1 MEGGWIMTMHYVD
14 QWPRRIGLI
23 YSPTPE
29 QCREAG
35 YELNVNKPQDVIDAE
50 NAAEQALAEEQAAHD
65 ALVEGL
71 RAKYRQTCNG
81 FCQLAGIE
89 VVDKFE
95 DESVI
100 TTAIEA
106 ANTAE
111 NYTLALRLTQLAMAL
126 QFTITELRRKDG
138 DDAWERI

>member
-1 MEGGWIMTMHYVD
+1 MSIHYVD
-14 QWPRRIGLI
+14 QWPSVIGMTVN
-23 YSPTPE
+23 PTAE
-29 QCREAG
+29 QCRAAG
-35 YELNVNKPQDVIDAE
+35 YELTINKPQDVIDAE
-50 NAAEQALAEEQAAHD
+50 NAAAQAQAEQQVAHD

-81 FCQLAGIE
+81 FCQLAGLPI
-89 VVDKFE
+89 VDKFE

-100 TTAIEA
+100 TAAIEA

-111 NYTLALRLTQLAMAL
+111 NYTLALCLTQLTMAL

>member
-1 MEGGWIMTMHYVD
+1 MSIRYVD
-14 QWPRRIGLI
+14 EWPRVIGMTVN
-23 YSPTPE
+23 PTAE
-29 QCREAG
+29 QCRAAG
-35 YELNVNKPQDVIDAE
+35 YELVANKPQEVIDAE
-50 NAAEQALAEEQAAHD
+50 NAAAQAQAEEQAAHD
-65 ALVEGL
+65 ALVAGL

-81 FCQLAGIE
+81 FCQLAGLT

-100 TTAIEA
+100 TAAIEA

-138 DDAWERI
+138 DDAWERL

>member
-1 MEGGWIMTMHYVD
+1 MSIRYVD
-14 QWPRRIGLI
+14 EWPRVIGMTVN
-23 YSPTPE
+23 PTPE
-29 QCREAG
+29 QCRAAG

-50 NAAEQALAEEQAAHD
+50 AARAAQRMREFEEHE
-65 ALVEGL
+65 ALVDSL

-100 TTAIEA
+100 TAAIEA
-106 ANTAE
+106 ANTSE

-138 DDAWERI
+138 DDAWERV

>member
-1 MEGGWIMTMHYVD
+1 MSIRYVD
-14 QWPRRIGLI
+14 EWPRVIGMTVN
-23 YSPTPE
+23 PTPE
-29 QCREAG
+29 QCRAAG
-35 YELNVNKPQDVIDAE
+35 YELTANKPQEVIDAE
-50 NAAEQALAEEQAAHD
+50 AAHAAQTAQEQAEHE
-65 ALVEGL
+65 ALVDRL

-100 TTAIEA
+100 TAAIEA
-106 ANTAE
+106 ANTSE
-111 NYTLALRLTQLAMAL
+111 NYTLALRLTQLALAL

-138 DDAWERI
+138 DDAWERV

>member
-1 MEGGWIMTMHYVD
+1 MIYVD
-14 QWPRRIGLI
+14 AWPQKIGLTVN
-23 YSPTPE
+23 PTPE

-35 YELNVNKPQDVIDAE
+35 YELSQNKPQDVIDAE
-50 NAAEQALAEEQAAHD
+50 REAAEHEAADQAAHD

-71 RAKYRQTCNG
+71 RTQYRQTCNG
-81 FCQLAGIE
+81 FCQLAGIG

-95 DESVI
+95 DDSTI
-100 TTAIEA
+100 TAAIGA

>member
-1 MEGGWIMTMHYVD
+1 MNYVTEWPKNIKTGG
-14 QWPRRIGLI
+14 GLI
-23 YSPTPE
+23 CNPSPE

-35 YELNVNKPQDVIDAE
+35 YELAVNKPQELLDAE
-50 NAAEQALAEEQAAHD
+50 AEEAARQAQAQAEHEV
-65 ALVEGL
+65 LVEGL
-71 RAKYRQTCNG
+71 RAKYRQMCNG

-100 TTAIEA
+100 TAAIEA
-106 ANTAE
+106 ANTSE

-126 QFTITELRRKDG
+126 QFAITELRRKDG
-138 DDAWERI
+138 DDAWERL

>member
-1 MEGGWIMTMHYVD
+1 MSIRYVD
-14 QWPRRIGLI
+14 EWPRVIGMTVN
-23 YSPTPE
+23 PTPE

-35 YELNVNKPQDVIDAE
+35 YELTANKPQDVIDAE
-50 NAAEQALAEEQAAHD
+50 NAAAQELAEEQAAHD

-71 RAKYRQTCNG
+71 RAKYRQTCSG

-100 TTAIEA
+100 TAAIEA

-111 NYTLALRLTQLAMAL
+111 NYTLALRLTQLALAL

>member
-1 MEGGWIMTMHYVD
+1 MTIRYVD

-29 QCREAG
+29 QCRAAG

-50 NAAEQALAEEQAAHD
+50 NAAAQARAEEQAAHD

-100 TTAIEA
+100 TAAIEA
-106 ANTAE
+106 ANAAE
-111 NYTLALRLTQLAMAL
+111 NHTLALRLTQLAMAL
-126 QFTITELRRKDG
+126 QFAVTELRRKDG
-138 DDAWERI
+138 NDAWERI

>member
-1 MEGGWIMTMHYVD
+1 MSIRYVNE
-14 QWPRRIGLI
+14 WPRVIGMTVN
-23 YSPTPE
+23 PTAE
-29 QCREAG
+29 QCRAAG
-35 YELNVNKPQDVIDAE
+35 YELIANKPQDVIDAE
-50 NAAEQALAEEQAAHD
+50 HAAIEQAAQEQSAHD

-100 TTAIEA
+100 TAAIEA
-106 ANTAE
+106 ANATE
-111 NYTLALRLTQLAMAL
+111 NHTLALQLTQLAMAL

>member
-1 MEGGWIMTMHYVD
+1 MSIRYVEH
-14 QWPRRIGLI
+14 WPRVIGMTAN
-23 YSPTPE
+23 PTAE
-29 QCREAG
+29 QCRAAG
-35 YELNVNKPQDVIDAE
+35 YELVANKPQDVIDAE
-50 NAAEQALAEEQAAHD
+50 NAAAQAHAEQQEAHD
-65 ALVEGL
+65 ALVAGL

-81 FCQLAGIE
+81 FCLLAGIT

-100 TTAIEA
+100 TAAIEA

-126 QFTITELRRKDG
+126 QFAITELRRKDN

>member
-1 MEGGWIMTMHYVD
+1 MSIKYVD
-14 QWPRRIGLI
+14 QWPRVIGMTAN
-23 YSPTPE
+23 PTAE
-29 QCREAG
+29 QCRAAG
-35 YELNVNKPQDVIDAE
+35 YELTANKPQDVIDAE
-50 NAAEQALAEEQAAHD
+50 QAAIEQAAQAQAEQQAAHD

-81 FCQLAGIE
+81 FCQLAGIT

-100 TTAIEA
+100 TAAIEA

-126 QFTITELRRKDG
+126 QFAITELRRKDG

>member
-1 MEGGWIMTMHYVD
+1 MSIRYVD
-14 QWPRRIGLI
+14 EWPRVIGMTAN
-23 YSPTPE
+23 PTAE
-29 QCREAG
+29 QCRAAG
-35 YELNVNKPQDVIDAE
+35 YELTANKPQEVIDAG
-50 NAAEQALAEEQAAHD
+50 NAAAQAQAEEQAAHD

-95 DESVI
+95 DDSTI
-100 TTAIEA
+100 TTAIDA
-106 ANTAE
+106 ANTSE
-111 NYTLALRLTQLAMAL
+111 NYTLALRLTQLALAL

-138 DDAWERI
+138 DDAWERL

>member
-1 MEGGWIMTMHYVD
+1 V
-14 QWPRRIGLI
+14 IGTTVN
-23 YSPTPE
+23 PTAE
-29 QCREAG
+29 QCRAAG
-35 YELNVNKPQDVIDAE
+35 YELTANKPQEVIDAE
-50 NAAEQALAEEQAAHD
+50 QAAAQAQAEQQDAHD
-65 ALVEGL
+65 ALVAGL

-81 FCQLAGIE
+81 FCQLAGLT

-100 TTAIEA
+100 TAAIEA

-126 QFTITELRRKDG
+126 QFAITELRRKDG
-138 DDAWERI
+138 DDCWERI

>member
-1 MEGGWIMTMHYVD
+1 MTIRYVD

-29 QCREAG
+29 QCRAAG
-35 YELNVNKPQDVIDAE
+35 YELTANKPQDVIDAE
-50 NAAEQALAEEQAAHD
+50 NAAIEQAAQEQAAHD

-81 FCQLAGIE
+81 FCQLAGIT

-100 TTAIEA
+100 TAAIEA

-111 NYTLALRLTQLAMAL
+111 NYTLALQLTQLAMAL
-126 QFTITELRRKDG
+126 QFAITELRRKDN

>member
-1 MEGGWIMTMHYVD
+1 MSIRYVD
-14 QWPRRIGLI
+14 QWPRVIGMTVN
-23 YSPTPE
+23 PTAE
-29 QCREAG
+29 QCRAAG
-35 YELNVNKPQDVIDAE
+35 YELTANKPQDVIDAE
-50 NAAEQALAEEQAAHD
+50 QAAIEPAAQEQSAHD

-89 VVDKFE
+89 VVDKFD

-100 TTAIEA
+100 TAAIEA

-111 NYTLALRLTQLAMAL
+111 NHTLALRLTQLAMAL
-126 QFTITELRRKDG
+126 QFAITELRRKDG
-138 DDAWERI
+138 DDAWERL

>member
-1 MEGGWIMTMHYVD
+1 MIIHYVD

-29 QCREAG
+29 QCRAAG

-50 NAAEQALAEEQAAHD
+50 NAEAQEQAEEQAAHD
-65 ALVEGL
+65 AMVEGL

-111 NYTLALRLTQLAMAL
+111 NYSLALRLTQLAMAL
-126 QFTITELRRKDG
+126 QFTITELRREDG

>member
-1 MEGGWIMTMHYVD
+1 MSIRYVNE
-14 QWPRRIGLI
+14 WPRVIGTTVN
-23 YSPTPE
+23 PTPE
-29 QCREAG
+29 QCRAAG

-50 NAAEQALAEEQAAHD
+50 NAAEQALAEEHAAHD

>member
-1 MEGGWIMTMHYVD
+1 MSIRYVNE
-14 QWPRRIGLI
+14 WPRVVGMTVN
-23 YSPTPE
+23 PTPE
-29 QCREAG
+29 QCRAAG
-35 YELNVNKPQDVIDAE
+35 YELTANKPQDVIDAE
-50 NAAEQALAEEQAAHD
+50 AAQVAQAAQEQAAHD

-81 FCQLAGIE
+81 FCQLSGLT

-106 ANTAE
+106 ANTSE

>member
-1 MEGGWIMTMHYVD
+1 MIRYVNE
-14 QWPRRIGLI
+14 WPRVIGMTVN
-23 YSPTPE
+23 PTPE
-29 QCREAG
+29 QCRAAG
-35 YELNVNKPQDVIDAE
+35 YELAANKPQDVIDAE
-50 NAAEQALAEEQAAHD
+50 NAAAQEQVEEHAAHD
-65 ALVEGL
+65 ALVDGL

-100 TTAIEA
+100 TAAIEA
-106 ANTAE
+106 ANTSE

-138 DDAWERI
+138 DDAWERV

>member
-1 MEGGWIMTMHYVD
+1 MSIRYVD
-14 QWPRRIGLI
+14 EWPRVIGMTAN
-23 YSPTPE
+23 PTAE
-29 QCREAG
+29 QCRAAG
-35 YELNVNKPQDVIDAE
+35 YELTANKPQEVIDAE
-50 NAAEQALAEEQAAHD
+50 NAAAQAQAEQQEAHD
-65 ALVEGL
+65 ALVAGL

-81 FCQLAGIE
+81 FCQLAGLT

-100 TTAIEA
+100 TAAIEA

-126 QFTITELRRKDG
+126 QFAITELRRKDG

>member
-1 MEGGWIMTMHYVD
+1 MSIRYVNE
-14 QWPRRIGLI
+14 WPRVIGMTVN
-23 YSPTPE
+23 PTPE
-29 QCREAG
+29 QCRAAG
-35 YELNVNKPQDVIDAE
+35 YELTANKPQEVIDAE
-50 NAAEQALAEEQAAHD
+50 NAAAQEQAEEHAAHD

-71 RAKYRQTCNG
+71 RAQYRQTCNG

-95 DESVI
+95 DDSII
-100 TTAIEA
+100 TTAIDA

-111 NYTLALRLTQLAMAL
+111 NYTLALRLTQLALAL

-138 DDAWERI
+138 DDAWEHI

>member
-1 MEGGWIMTMHYVD
+1 MSIRYVNE
-14 QWPRRIGLI
+14 WPRVIGMTVN
-23 YSPTPE
+23 PTPE
-29 QCREAG
+29 QCRAAG
-35 YELNVNKPQDVIDAE
+35 YELTANKPQDVIDAE
-50 NAAEQALAEEQAAHD
+50 AAQAAQSAHEQAAHD

-71 RAKYRQTCNG
+71 RAKYRQMCNG

-95 DESVI
+95 DGSVI
-100 TTAIEA
+100 VAAIEA

>member
-1 MEGGWIMTMHYVD
+1 MSIIYVNE
-14 QWPRRIGLI
+14 WPRVIGMTVN
-23 YSPTPE
+23 PTAE
-29 QCREAG
+29 QCRAAG
-35 YELNVNKPQDVIDAE
+35 YELTANKPQDVIDAE
-50 NAAEQALAEEQAAHD
+50 NAAAQAQAEQHAAHD

-71 RAKYRQTCNG
+71 RVKYRQTCNR
-81 FCQLAGIE
+81 FCQLAGIK

-100 TTAIEA
+100 TAAIEA
-106 ANTAE
+106 ANTSE

-138 DDAWERI
+138 DDAWERV

>member
-1 MEGGWIMTMHYVD
+1 MSIRYVD
-14 QWPRRIGLI
+14 QWPRVIGMTAN
-23 YSPTPE
+23 PTAE
-29 QCREAG
+29 QCRAAG
-35 YELNVNKPQDVIDAE
+35 YELTANKPQDVIDAE
-50 NAAEQALAEEQAAHD
+50 QAAIEQADQEQSAHD

-100 TTAIEA
+100 TAAIEA

-126 QFTITELRRKDG
+126 QFAITELRRKDG

>member
-1 MEGGWIMTMHYVD
+1 MSIRYVD
-14 QWPRRIGLI
+14 EWPRVIGMTVN
-23 YSPTPE
+23 PTPE

-35 YELNVNKPQDVIDAE
+35 YELTANKPQDVIDAE
-50 NAAEQALAEEQAAHD
+50 NAAAQEQAEEHASHD

-89 VVDKFE
+89 AVDKFE

-100 TTAIEA
+100 TAAIEA
-106 ANTAE
+106 ANTSE
-111 NYTLALRLTQLAMAL
+111 NYTLALRLTQLALAL

-138 DDAWERI
+138 DDAWERV

>member
-1 MEGGWIMTMHYVD
+1 MTMHYVD

>member
-1 MEGGWIMTMHYVD
+1 MSIKYVD
-14 QWPRRIGLI
+14 QWPSVIGMTVN
-23 YSPTPE
+23 PTAE

-35 YELNVNKPQDVIDAE
+35 YELVANKPQDVIDAE
-50 NAAEQALAEEQAAHD
+50 NAAAQAQAEQQSAHD

-81 FCQLAGIE
+81 FCQLSGLT

-95 DESVI
+95 DESVV
-100 TTAIEA
+100 TAAIEA
-106 ANTAE
+106 ANSSE

-138 DDAWERI
+138 DDAWERV

>member
-1 MEGGWIMTMHYVD
+1 MSIRYVNEWPKVIGMTVN
-14 QWPRRIGLI
+14 
-23 YSPTPE
+23 PTAE

-35 YELNVNKPQDVIDAE
+35 YELTANKPQELIDAE
-50 NAAEQALAEEQAAHD
+50 AAHAAQEAQEQAAHD
-65 ALVEGL
+65 ALVAAL

-81 FCQLAGIE
+81 FCQLSGLT

-95 DESVI
+95 DESVV
-100 TTAIEA
+100 TAAIEA
-106 ANTAE
+106 ANSSE

-138 DDAWERI
+138 DDAWERV

>member
-1 MEGGWIMTMHYVD
+1 MTIRYVD
-14 QWPRRIGLI
+14 QWPRRIGLV

-29 QCREAG
+29 QCRAAG
-35 YELNVNKPQDVIDAE
+35 YELNANKPQDMIDAE
-50 NAAEQALAEEQAAHD
+50 NAAAQAQAEEQAAHD

-106 ANTAE
+106 ANAAE

-126 QFTITELRRKDG
+126 QFAITELRRKDG